1 MKEEI
6 KSALLFLK
14 SEEKAKL
21 KSRYFKGKEG
31 EYGAGDTFIGL
42 SNPEV
47 QAICK
52 EYREKL
58 TVYDLT
64 TLIQDPIHE
73 FRFAALTILVW
84 KYKKAKTWEE
94 KTEIVDFYLK
104 NINYINNW
112 DLVDCSCHF
121 ILGPYY
127 FDKKEYSVLLKL
139 AKSDHLWSERIA
151 VISSLYFIRNGYY
164 TFTFEVVTLLLEHNH
179 DLIHKANGWMLRE
192 IWKREGKEVVEDFI
206 KTNIRK
212 MPRTTLRYAIEK
224 MEDVERKQFLNL

>member
-14 SEEKAKL
+14 NEEKAML

-31 EYGAGDTFIGL
+31 EYGAGDIYIGL
-42 SNPEV
+42 TNPEV

-52 EYREKL
+52 EFREEISVL
-58 TVYDLT
+58 DLT

-84 KYKKAKTWEE
+84 KYKKAKTWEA

-104 NINYINNW
+104 SIKYINNW
-112 DLVDCSCHF
+112 DLVDCSSHF

-127 FDKKEYSVLLKL
+127 FEKKDYSVLIEL
-139 AKSDHLWSERIA
+139 AKSEHLWSERIS
-151 VISSLYFIRNGYY
+151 VISSLYFIRNASYS
-164 TFTFEVVTLLLEHNH
+164 FTFEVLTILLEHPH

-192 IWKREGKEVVEDFI
+192 IWKRDGKEEVENFI

-224 MEDVERKQFLNL
+224 MEEVERKQFLYL